1 LVALDGSETAELV
14 MPYAMA
20 LSDTFGGEILLL
32 SVPEVPEASAFGVAV
47 DWVEARRIEA
57 EIESWKYLDSIVAA
71 VQDQCP
77 SVRTLVT
84 GSRPASAI
92 VDVAEAERVD
102 MIMMATHGRG
112 GLDRLW
118 MGSVTERVVHY
129 TQLPVFLLPVRNGAA
144 SDQRPVVGETSVAVV
159 TSERL

>member
-1 LVALDGSETAELV
+1 

-32 SVPEVPEASAFGVAV
+32 SVPEVPEAREFGAVV

-92 VDVAEAERVD
+92 VDVAEAERADV
-102 MIMMATHGRG
+102 IMMATHGRG
-112 GLDRLW
+112 GLERLW

-129 TQLPVFLLPVRNGAA
+129 TQLPVFLLPVRNGVT
-144 SDQRPVVGETSVAVV
+144 SDHNSVVEETSAAV
-159 TSERL
+159 TMSETHWRSS